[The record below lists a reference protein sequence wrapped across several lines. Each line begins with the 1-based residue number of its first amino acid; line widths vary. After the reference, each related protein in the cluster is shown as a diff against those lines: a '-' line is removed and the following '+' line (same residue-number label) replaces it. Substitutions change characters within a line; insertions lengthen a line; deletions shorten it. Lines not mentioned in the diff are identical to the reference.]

1 MRFLFI
7 ISKQEVPRP
16 MYTEKVW
23 RQYTRSAQVLPNM
36 PSAYLAAWL
45 EKEGFEVRI
54 IDAFAER
61 LSVEETARRAK
72 EFNPVAVGYNLI
84 TENFLDTLPWIKE
97 IKKFTGIPVIVG
109 GLHMS
114 LYPRETMTHPEID
127 YGVTGEGWRTLPEM
141 IRVVAA
147 GGDPSTVRG
156 ICYRAEGE
164 FRATEPRPDTLTLE
178 DVPFP
183 ARHLLP
189 NDRYTTVMSREW
201 PITVMVSALGCP
213 FRCAYCDVP
222 ADRYQARSADHV
234 VAEMEE
240 CVKRF
245 GIREIWF
252 QDESFTIDGK
262 RVGEICETL
271 LSRGLKVAWS
281 IRTRPDL
288 VDRETLKLMKRAG
301 LMKVHLGVESGSPE
315 VLKRLN
321 RPTDLEVVRRAVRW
335 SREEGVTTLGFYMIG
350 LPGETAEDVRRTI
363 KLALELDCDYIQV
376 NKFVPC
382 PPSPIYRELVE
393 ESGIDYWAE
402 YTRGD
407 ASIIEK
413 LAGKGSS
420 FSPAELDE
428 WQGKFFRAYYY
439 RPSYVWN
446 RLKRVSSFREFKNL
460 ALSAASL
467 R

>member
-7 ISKQEVPRP
+7 IPKQEVPRP

-23 RQYTRSAQVLPNM
+23 RQYTRSAQVLPNL

-45 EKEGFEVRI
+45 EKAGFEVGI

-72 EFNPVAVGYNLI
+72 DFEPIAVGYNLI
-84 TENFLDTLPWIKE
+84 TENFLDTLAGIE
-97 IKKFTGIPVIVG
+97 GVKKLTGLPVIAG

-114 LYPRETMTHPEID
+114 LYPAETMSHSAID
-127 YGVTGEGWRTLPEM
+127 YGVTGEGWRTLPELLEC
-141 IRVVAA
+141 IRSRSDPGRVA
-147 GGDPSTVRG
+147 G
-156 ICYRAEGE
+156 ICFREGGEYRA
-164 FRATEPRPDTLTLE
+164 TDTRPDTLTLE
-178 DVPFP
+178 EVPFP

-189 NDRYTTVMSREW
+189 NDRYTTVMSRQW

-222 ADRYQARSADHV
+222 HDRYQARSAGHV
-234 VAEMEE
+234 AAEMEE
-240 CVKRF
+240 CVTRF

-252 QDESFTIDGK
+252 QDESFTIDRN
-262 RVGEICETL
+262 RVAEICETI
-271 LSRGLKVAWS
+271 LSRGLEVSWS

-288 VDRETLKLMKRAG
+288 VDREILRLMKRAG

-315 VLKRLN
+315 ILERLN
-321 RPTDLEVVRRAVRW
+321 RPIDLDLVRRAVRW
-335 SREEGVTTLGFYMIG
+335 SREEGITTLGFFMIG

-363 KLALELDCDYIQV
+363 RLALELNCDYIQV

-382 PPSPIYRELVE
+382 PPSPLYRELVARE
-393 ESGIDYWAE
+393 GIDYWAE

-407 ASIIEK
+407 PAIIGK
-413 LAGKGSS
+413 LAGRGSA
-420 FSPAELDE
+420 FAPAELDG
-428 WQGKFFRAYYY
+428 WQRSFFRRYYY
-439 RPSYVWN
+439 RPGYVWN
-446 RLKRVSSFREFKNL
+446 RLRQLRSWREFKNL

>member
-7 ISKQEVPRP
+7 IPKQEVPRP

-23 RQYTRSAQVLPNM
+23 RQYTRSAQVLPNL

-45 EKEGFEVRI
+45 EKLGYEVKI

-61 LSVEETARRAK
+61 LRPEETARRAR
-72 EFNPVAVGYNLI
+72 EFDPAVIGYNLI
-84 TENFLDTLPWIKE
+84 TENFLDTLAAIEGVKRL
-97 IKKFTGIPVIVG
+97 TGIPVIAG

-114 LYPRETMTHPEID
+114 LYPAETMTHEAID
-127 YGVTGEGWRTLPEM
+127 YGVTGEGWQTLPDLLE
-141 IRVVAA
+141 RLAA
-147 GGDPSTVRG
+147 GADPASVRG
-156 ICYRAEGE
+156 ICYREGGE
-164 FRATEPRPDTLTLE
+164 YRVTEPRPDTLTLE

-189 NDRYTTVMSREW
+189 NDRYTTVMSRQW

-222 ADRYQARSADHV
+222 GDRYQARPAEHV

-240 CVKRF
+240 CVRKF

-252 QDESFTIDGK
+252 QDESFTIDK
-262 RVGEICETL
+262 NRSAEISELL
-271 LSRGLKVAWS
+271 LSRGVEVKWS

-288 VDRETLKLMKRAG
+288 VDRKNLRLMKRAG

-315 VLKRLN
+315 VLERLN
-321 RPTDLEVVRRAVRW
+321 RKMDLETIRRAVRW
-335 SREEGVTTLGFYMIG
+335 SREEGITTLGFFMIG

-382 PPSPIYRELVE
+382 PPSPLYRELVE
-393 ESGIDYWAE
+393 RTGIDYWAE
-402 YTRGD
+402 YTKGNAD
-407 ASIIEK
+407 IIGE
-413 LAGKGSS
+413 LAGRGSEFTPS
-420 FSPAELDE
+420 ELDE
-428 WQGKFFRAYYY
+428 WQQIFFRSYYY
-439 RPSYVWN
+439 RPSYIWR
-446 RLKRVSSFREFKNL
+446 RLRQLGSFREFKNL